1 MSLFK
6 RAWLYITRKKGR
18 TVLMFFIFLIMATVI
33 ISGISIKKAAQSS
46 MKQAREA
53 VGSNFSLNINYDKSN
68 PNMKHIEKKTEFR
81 TGITVVNEG
90 DPISDEIVRQIGE
103 TEGIKNYNATTMMAL
118 SDNGLESV
126 EASKQNNTFQFNT
139 DVELPN
145 FQLNVNLNSELS
157 RLFQNG
163 TMKLIEGK
171 HITLE
176 DKQKVLIHKELA
188 EKNGLKLGDTIKIK
202 LSEKT
207 VKEFGVSDKEVEV
220 EIVGIFDNFN
230 TNEDTSQLSMMMPE
244 NSIIADMETGKLLQE
259 RNVFEFDT
267 ANFYVKDPKEM
278 TNIVNEV
285 KKLDLDWQQF
295 MIDQNDAEYQQI
307 AGSIEK
313 LDQLIT
319 TILLAAFIV
328 SGIILTLILSLW
340 IKSRIYET
348 GILLSLGISKIKIIG
363 QYITELLLIALV
375 AFGLSF
381 LSGKVISQSISNS
394 LIESVIAQKE
404 NLSNLSTTQ
413 SVSIDLYGDLLTQE
427 EIKELDVSVSIN
439 ELVYVYMIG
448 TVLIII
454 SVVASSAPLLRLKPK
469 EILSKMS

>member
-18 TVLMFFIFLIMATVI
+18 TVLMFFIFFIMATVI

-46 MKQAREA
+46 MRQARQA
-53 VGSNFSLNINYDKSN
+53 VGSEFSLYINYDKSN
-68 PNMKHIEKKTEFR
+68 PNIKQIEKKTDFG
-81 TGITVVNEG
+81 TGIKIVNEG
-90 DPISDEIVRQIGE
+90 EPISDAIVRQIGE
-103 TEGIKNYNATTMMAL
+103 TDGIKNYNATTTMSLA
-118 SDNGLESV
+118 DNGLKSIK
-126 EASKQNNTFQFNT
+126 APKQEQAFQFSTNG
-139 DVELPN
+139 DMPN
-145 FQLNVNLNSELS
+145 FQMNVNLNSELS
-157 RLFQNG
+157 SLFQNG
-163 TMKLIEGK
+163 TMKLIEGE
-171 HITLE
+171 HITPE
-176 DKQKVLIHKELA
+176 DKQKALIHKKLA
-188 EKNGLKLGDTIKIK
+188 EENGLKVGDKINLK
-202 LSEKT
+202 LSENISEELGAT
-207 VKEFGVSDKEVEV
+207 DKEVEV
-220 EIVGIFDNFN
+220 EIAGIFDNVK
-230 TNEDTSQLSMMMPE
+230 TAEDSSMLSIMMPE
-244 NSIIADMETGKLLQE
+244 NTIITDMETGKILQGHD
-259 RNVFEFDT
+259 VFEFDT

-278 TNIVNEV
+278 TDIVNEV

-363 QYITELLLIALV
+363 QYIAELLLIALF

-394 LIESVIAQKE
+394 LIESVIAQKQ
-404 NLSNLSTTQ
+404 NQSNLSTTQ
-413 SVSIDLYGDLLTQE
+413 SVSIDMYGGLLTQE

-439 ELVYVYMIG
+439 ELAYVYMIG
-448 TVLIII
+448 TALIIV
-454 SVVASSAPLLRLKPK
+454 SVAASSAPLLRLKPK